1 MAHQPALLTLNAGS
15 SSIKFALF
23 PIAQTIAFVPALN
36 GEIEGIAA
44 AGSAHLRISDS
55 SGQRLADTT
64 VATDSDHLAGATPH
78 QIALAAVFDWLR
90 EHAANWDIRAVGH
103 RVVHGGTQ
111 FFDSAVLSAST
122 LEALEKLVPLAP
134 LHQPHNL
141 AGIRA
146 VSAILPDV
154 PQVACFDT
162 AFHRTQPELAQ
173 TFGLPRALSD
183 SGVKRYGFHGL
194 SYDYIAEALGRALP
208 APLANGRVIVAHLG
222 NGSSLCAMRERRSM
236 ATSMGFSALDGVMM
250 GTRCGA
256 IDPGVLLY
264 LMQTHNYDAKALEK
278 LLYRESG
285 LLGVSGVSADMRDLL
300 GSEHPHAAEAIELF
314 CYNLRRQ
321 IGALAAAIDG
331 LDALIFT
338 GGIGT
343 YSPAIRAK
351 TLASMSW
358 LGLELDS
365 ARNAEPPHPIDPAT
379 GLRAWPISSDS
390 SPAAIWVIPTNE
402 EWVIARHTAA
412 RLQA

>member
-1 MAHQPALLTLNAGS
+1 MPRQPALLTLNAGS

-23 PIAQTIAFVPALN
+23 PIAQDIAFVPALS

-44 AGSAHLRISDS
+44 SGSAHLRISDS
-55 SGQRLADTT
+55 TGQRLADVHVPTT
-64 VATDSDHLAGATPH
+64 GEPSATTTPH
-78 QIALAAVFDWLR
+78 QIALAAVFNWLD
-90 EHAANWDIRAVGH
+90 ENAADWDIRAVGH
-103 RVVHGGTQ
+103 RVVHGGTEY
-111 FFDSAVLSAST
+111 FDSAVLSAST
-122 LEALEKLVPLAP
+122 LAALEKLVPLAP

-146 VSAILPDV
+146 VTAILPDV

-173 TFGLPRALSD
+173 TFGLPRALTE

-194 SYDYIAEALGRALP
+194 SYDYIAEAIGRVLP
-208 APLANGRVIVAHLG
+208 PAQANGRVIVAHLG
-222 NGSSLCAMRERRSM
+222 NGSSLCALRERRSV

-264 LMQTHNYDAKALEK
+264 LMQTHHYDAKALEN

-285 LLGVSGVSADMRDLL
+285 LLGVSGISADMRHLL
-300 GSEHPHAAEAIELF
+300 DSAHPHAAEAIELF

-321 IGALAAAIDG
+321 IGALSAALEG
-331 LDALIFT
+331 LDTLVFT

-351 TLASMSW
+351 TVLGLAW
-358 LGLELDS
+358 LGLDLDA
-365 ARNAEPPHPIDPAT
+365 ARNAEPPHGIDPAT
-379 GLRAWPISSDS
+379 GLRAWRISSDGS
-390 SPAAIWVIPTNE
+390 RVAIWVIPTNE

-412 RLQA
+412 RLQH